1 MPAEKTDRKQP
12 GRPFKKGQSG
22 NPAGKPK
29 GARHKATRAVEALLE
44 GEAEALTRKAVEK
57 ALEGDTM
64 ALRLCLE
71 RLCPPRKDRP
81 LEPIKLPKLTPGN
94 LSETSATIIR
104 AVASGHLAPS
114 EGESLGKLL
123 EGHRRAIELQELEE
137 RLAKLETEIHRSNR

>member
-1 MPAEKTDRKQP
+1 M
-12 GRPFKKGQSG
+12 
-22 NPAGKPK
+22 
-29 GARHKATRAVEALLE
+29 AVEALLE

-57 ALEGDTM
+57 ALEGDTV

-104 AVASGHLAPS
+104 AVAAGRLTPS
-114 EGESLGKLL
+114 EGEALAKLL
-123 EGHRRAIELQELEE
+123 EAHRKALELSDHEQ
-137 RLAKLETEIHRSNR
+137 RLAALEAATGDLK